1 MPGHYRLAG
10 GKIEEER
17 VDMDREDFMRQ
28 LGIAAPAHA

>member
-17 VDMDREDFMRQ
+17 VDMDLEDFMRQ
-28 LGIAAPAHA
+28 LGIAAPAQA